1 MSGRYNYRTGMPAPN
16 SELTQSV
23 IIPVIVFTVLFVL
36 DYLYTIASD
45 RSLRFITVLDYT
57 ARASDGVVIIPQDPS
72 NANAIQ
78 LGQSVNER
86 TGVEFA
92 YSFFISVDQSTF
104 SGEDVY
110 KHVFHKGYSGSLWP
124 LLGPGVFISAKD
136 NTMRVVM
143 NTNTH
148 VLKHADITNIPVNKF
163 FHVVLNCHNSG
174 LDVYINGS
182 LAHRLSFK
190 GGVVYQNFQDLVL
203 FSPNHLDLSPTVT
216 PAVGDSPFRMN
227 GAFSGS
233 FSSLKYARYALSLK
247 EIQALMAEG
256 PSSNVKQMSV
266 NNDVNYLS
274 NTWWAN
280 Q

>member
-1 MSGRYNYRTGMPAPN
+1 MNYRYPTQAPN

-23 IIPVIVFTVLFVL
+23 IIPVIVFTALFIF
-36 DYLYTIASD
+36 DYLYNLSSD

-72 NANAIQ
+72 NANAVQ
-78 LGQSVNER
+78 MGLSVNER

-104 SGEDVY
+104 SGNDEY
-110 KHVFHKGYSGSLWP
+110 KHVFHKGYRVPWP
-124 LLGPGVFISAKD
+124 LLGPGVFINGKD
-136 NTMRVVM
+136 NTMRIVM
-143 NTNTH
+143 NTNTN
-148 VLKHADITNIPVNKF
+148 VMKHADITNIPVNKW

-190 GGVVYQNFQDLVL
+190 GGVVYQNFEDLVL
-203 FSPNHLDLSPTVT
+203 FSPNNTPISPTVT
-216 PAVGDSPFRMN
+216 PAVGDS
-227 GAFSGS
+227 AFNVAGSYSGYL
-233 FSSLKYARYALSLK
+233 SSLKYARYALSLK
-247 EIQALMAEG
+247 EIQGLMGEG
-256 PSSNVKQMSV
+256 PSTKVKQMTT
-266 NNDVNYLS
+266 NNDVTYLS
-274 NTWWAN
+274 DTWWSN